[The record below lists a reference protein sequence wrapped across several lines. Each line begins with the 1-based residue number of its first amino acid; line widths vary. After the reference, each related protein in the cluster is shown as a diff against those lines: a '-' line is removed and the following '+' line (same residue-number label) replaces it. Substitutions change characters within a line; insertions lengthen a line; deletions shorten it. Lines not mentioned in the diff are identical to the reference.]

1 MKRVGAVLLV
11 LVLVLWSAG
20 CSKKTESSGGGEQ
33 RQEQVTI
40 TLATSVYVEDPH
52 RKAMDALLEAYK
64 KIAPNVT
71 VEIYGGGWATY
82 WDNVTTEIMGN
93 NEADIMQIYPE
104 NVATYHNL
112 RPGGVFVDLKQFM
125 NGQDYVSRLTG
136 QDMCEFNGEML
147 ALSNYAWGTTGLFYR
162 KSLLAQS
169 GIDPAG
175 IKTWDD
181 FTTASAKL
189 KEQGVFGMG
198 VITSA
203 HSFVVSIWARML
215 ARVVSNGLYFPN
227 GETGPFTA
235 DSIQINS
242 PANIWAAQQW
252 QDYIKHEYG
261 KSAPDP
267 KDMREYFYNGL
278 AAFCYDGPWYVG
290 MIREHDASLMDDVG
304 IIPAPAVVYNDQV
317 YQPNPTMYPLVM
329 ALSKNCKYPKDA
341 WDFMNWMA
349 SDEAQKISA
358 TSGMIPASVEYST
371 SPEYKA
377 EYPQSS
383 LFAEILTTY
392 GPQVADPFIAQQ
404 GELSQIMVNAA
415 QQMFTADADA
425 QSVLD
430 RAAEAAR
437 QVMTR

>member
-1 MKRVGAVLLV
+1 MKKAMLV
-11 LVLVLWSAG
+11 LVAASLILASIG
-20 CSKKTESSGGGEQ
+20 CSKKTESGGEGQ
-33 RQEQVTI
+33 QQVTI
-40 TLATSVYVEDPH
+40 SVATSVYVEDPH

-112 RPGGVFVDLKQFM
+112 RPGGVFVDLKQYM
-125 NGQDYVSRLTG
+125 AGQDYTSMLTG

-169 GIDPAG
+169 GIDPDS
-175 IKTWDD
+175 IKTWND
-181 FTTASAKL
+181 FVAASAEL
-189 KEQGVFGMG
+189 KKNDVFGMG

-235 DSIQINS
+235 DVVQVNS
-242 PANIWAAQQW
+242 PANLWAAQQW
-252 QDYIKHEYG
+252 QDYIKNEYG

-290 MIREHDASLMDDVG
+290 MIREYDASLMDDVG
-304 IIPAPAVVYNDQV
+304 IIPAPAVEYNGAM

-329 ALSKNCKYPKDA
+329 ALSKNCKYPKEA

-358 TSGMIPASVEYST
+358 TSGMIPASVKYST
-371 SPEYKA
+371 SSEYKD

-383 LFAEILTTY
+383 LFAEILKTY

-415 QQMFTADADA
+415 QEMFIAGSDAKT
-425 QSVLD
+425 VLD
-430 RAAEAAR
+430 KAAESCK